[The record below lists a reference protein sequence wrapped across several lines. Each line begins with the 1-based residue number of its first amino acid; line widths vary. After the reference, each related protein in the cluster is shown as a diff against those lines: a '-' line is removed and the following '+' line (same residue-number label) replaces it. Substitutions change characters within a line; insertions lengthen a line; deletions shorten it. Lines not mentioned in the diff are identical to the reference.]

1 MKQGLDIVKATL
13 KQAWLEDLMQFVER
27 HGGAI
32 CEVMGHTLELDVVCR
47 FIAAT
52 VIALN
57 VAFRT
62 ECKFSGGSPH
72 ARSSA
77 TSSPWPTSSSQR
89 TALIKCTT
97 SSWSAL
103 SPALP

>member
-1 MKQGLDIVKATL
+1 MKQGLEIVKATL

-27 HGGAI
+27 QGGAT

-47 FIAAT
+47 FISAT
-52 VIALN
+52 AIALN
-57 VAFRT
+57 MAFS
-62 ECKFSGGSPH
+62 KLSGGSPH

-77 TSSPWPTSSSQR
+77 TSSPWPNSSSQR
-89 TALIKCTT
+89 AALIKCTT
-97 SSWSAL
+97 SSWSAP